1 MNFHLSASSIN
12 TYLRCPRQWEAR
24 YLRDIREP
32 SNAAMLKGTA
42 IYVLNGDYHEVQQDD
57 FIYMAAYCPQFA
69 FATGWGQMR
78 YMVYKDVN
86 RDWEWTL

>member
-1 MNFHLSASSIN
+1 
-12 TYLRCPRQWEAR
+12 
-24 YLRDIREP
+24 
-32 SNAAMLKGTA
+32 
-42 IYVLNGDYHEVQQDD
+42 VQQDD

-86 RDWEWTL
+86 RDYDWTL

>member
-1 MNFHLSASSIN
+1 MK
-12 TYLRCPRQWEAR
+12 
-24 YLRDIREP
+24 
-32 SNAAMLKGTA
+32 AATVAKA
-42 IYVLNGDYHEVQQDD
+42 ESPCESRAQVQQDD

-86 RDWEWTL
+86 RDYEWTL